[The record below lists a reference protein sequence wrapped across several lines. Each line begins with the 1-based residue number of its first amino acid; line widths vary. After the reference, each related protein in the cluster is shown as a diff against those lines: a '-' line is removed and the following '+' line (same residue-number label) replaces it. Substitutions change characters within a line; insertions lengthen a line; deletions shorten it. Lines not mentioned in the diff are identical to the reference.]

1 MRKYAQAYSRKLEQ
15 SDTLEP
21 EREERV
27 KTTWCLFLLLTHRF
41 SPSHYCGKRYQC
53 VNI

>member
-27 KTTWCLFLLLTHRF
+27 KTTWCLFVSTSDTQVF
-41 SPSHYCGKRYQC
+41 S
-53 VNI
+53 